1 MNASRTVILRSASGL
16 ALLVALLTPP
26 LRQALESSMS
36 LHMLVHYPAL
46 LLAGALLATAVPRG
60 ARRSLAAW
68 NALGISGLASCALVL
83 AVLMI
88 PRVLDL
94 ALVDARVEG
103 AKTAALLFAGAVLYP
118 SWRAAGLVVQGFFL
132 GNVLPMTAIVGTLY
146 QDSPLRLC
154 NAYRL
159 EDQQQLGQGLVWL
172 VIVVALAWLAHAARL
187 FAPKGTAGPDRA
199 VEI

>member
-1 MNASRTVILRSASGL
+1 MNGSPKLKLIPLASGL
-16 ALLVALLTPP
+16 ALLVVWLLPP
-26 LRQALESSMS
+26 VRHALESSMS
-36 LHMLVHYPAL
+36 LHMLVHYPGL
-46 LLAGALLATAVPRG
+46 MLAGALLTAAVPRG
-60 ARRSLAAW
+60 KRGRLAAW
-68 NALGISGLASCALVL
+68 NALGISGLAACALFL

-94 ALVDARVEG
+94 ALVDARVEA
-103 AKTAALLFAGAVLYP
+103 AKTAALLFAGAVLKP

-159 EDQQQLGQGLVWL
+159 DDQQHLGQSLVWL
-172 VIVVALAWLAHAARL
+172 AIVVAVLWLAHAARTL
-187 FAPKGTAGPDRA
+187 TSKGTARVAGP
-199 VEI
+199 